1 MNHDYKKDCF
11 DANPHCKLHFSQGI
25 PRADSAMNYLHYDEN
40 LIIEYFRKG
49 QTSKRIEGNIY
60 NIREGDLIITTPEEL
75 HVRIQTGDCYI
86 EKISLHISEALL
98 SAFGGNRTVFFD
110 TIIKKEKGVGNL
122 VQSDIVRETNIDIL
136 LDQCLEYARDSS
148 PESQVL
154 MNCKVIEVL
163 SKLAKLLTASNNTG
177 LPAPSSN
184 KAVTEMINYIN
195 RHYTK
200 DVTLDILAEK
210 FHFSKYYISH
220 LFRDYVG
227 VSPYEYLITRR
238 LYLFNDLIRQKQP
251 IRQACFDVGFN
262 NYSNFFRLY
271 KKHFG
276 ITPQQFKL
284 TVNGQID

>member
-11 DANPHCKLHFSQGI
+11 DANPHCQLHFSQGV

-122 VQSDIVRETNIDIL
+122 VQSDIVRETNIDTL